1 MAFWDRHSGTH
12 LSMILYSKSMI
23 FWDKWLPARRGAG
36 RSSPRWLMR
45 KFRCSVTNVSVTK
58 KENQMETINLGI
70 VGVGHLGKFHARL
83 AAEINLVQLTGVYD
97 IDQEQ
102 AARVCA
108 QCGSVPYS
116 NLDDLLSRVDAV
128 SIVVPTS
135 EHFNVAMKALDHDC
149 HLFIE
154 KPITSTV
161 EQAKQIIRKAA
172 QKKKKIQVGHIERF
186 NPAMLAIKDYPLAPM
201 FIEAH
206 RLSQFNPR
214 GCDVSVILDL
224 MIHDLDLILYMV
236 KSRVIHTDA
245 CGVSVVSETEDI
257 ANVRLKFESG
267 CVANLTSSRIS
278 LNPMRRMRLFQK
290 NQYIAMDFM
299 EKKSDVFMLRDLD
312 RIVES
317 PAPAMVVSQIGVG
330 DKARDIV
337 YAQPKP
343 PQVNSL
349 KMEIEEFARAIIHDL
364 EPEVPGEQGMQALE
378 VANSILEKISRP

>member
-1 MAFWDRHSGTH
+1 MQQ
-12 LSMILYSKSMI
+12 IK
-23 FWDKWLPARRGAG
+23 
-36 RSSPRWLMR
+36 
-45 KFRCSVTNVSVTK
+45 
-58 KENQMETINLGI
+58 LGVI
-70 VGVGHLGKFHARL
+70 GVGHLGKFHALL
-83 AAEINLVQLTGVYD
+83 ASEIDSVELSGVYD
-97 IDQEQ
+97 IDQDQ
-102 AARVCA
+102 AKQVCD
-108 QCGSVPYS
+108 QCGTVPYQ
-116 NLDDLLSRVDAV
+116 NLDDLLSVVDAV

-135 EHFNVAMKALDHDC
+135 EHFKVAMQALDHGC

-161 EQAKQIIRKAA
+161 EEARTIIEKARE
-172 QKKKKIQVGHIERF
+172 KNKKIQVGHIERF
-186 NPAMLAIKDYPLAPM
+186 NPAMLAVRDFTLRPM

-290 NQYIAMDFM
+290 NQYIAMDFL
-299 EKKSDVFMLRDLD
+299 EKKSDVFMLRDPDQADQLPF
-312 RIVES
+312 S
-317 PAPAMVVSQIGVG
+317 SMVVSKIGIG
-330 DKARDIV
+330 EKARDIV
-337 YAQPKP
+337 YQRPDP

-349 KMEIEEFARAIIHDL
+349 QMEIEEFARAIIYGL

-378 VANSILEKISRP
+378 VANSILEKIARP

>member
-1 MAFWDRHSGTH
+1 
-12 LSMILYSKSMI
+12 
-23 FWDKWLPARRGAG
+23 
-36 RSSPRWLMR
+36 
-45 KFRCSVTNVSVTK
+45 
-58 KENQMETINLGI
+58 MEKIKLGV

-83 AAEINLVQLTGVYD
+83 AAEIDSVEFVGAYD
-97 IDQEQ
+97 IDQKQ
-102 AARVCA
+102 ADRVCA
-108 QCGSVPYS
+108 ECGSVPYDD
-116 NLDDLLSRVDAV
+116 LDDLLTRVDAV

-149 HLFIE
+149 HIFIE
-154 KPITSTV
+154 KPISSTV
-161 EQAKQIIRKAA
+161 EQARQIIEKGR

-186 NPAMLAIKDYPLAPM
+186 NPAMLAVKKYTLAPM

-206 RLSQFNPR
+206 RLSQFSPR
-214 GCDVSVILDL
+214 GCDVSVVLDL

-236 KSRVIHTDA
+236 KSKVIDIDA

-278 LNPMRRMRLFQK
+278 LKPMRRMRLFQK

-299 EKKSDVFMLRDLD
+299 EKKSDIFMLRQQDQVSD
-312 RIVES
+312 PVGQ
-317 PAPAMVVSQIGVG
+317 AMVVSRIGVG
-330 DKARDIV
+330 DMARDII
-337 YAQPKP
+337 YEKPEP

-349 KMEIEEFARAIIHDL
+349 KMELEEFARAIIFDL

-378 VANSILEKISRP
+378 IANTILEKIAGQETVNKN

>member
-1 MAFWDRHSGTH
+1 
-12 LSMILYSKSMI
+12 
-23 FWDKWLPARRGAG
+23 
-36 RSSPRWLMR
+36 
-45 KFRCSVTNVSVTK
+45 
-58 KENQMETINLGI
+58 MEKINLGV

-83 AAEINLVQLTGVYD
+83 AAEIDCIRLVGAYD
-97 IDQEQ
+97 IDQEL

-108 QCGSVPYS
+108 ECSSVAYPD
-116 NLDDLLSRVDAV
+116 LDDLLSRVDAV

-135 EHFNVAMKALDHDC
+135 EHFSVAMKALDHDC
-149 HLFIE
+149 HVFIE

-161 EQAKQIIRKAA
+161 EQARKIIDKAGE
-172 QKKKKIQVGHIERF
+172 KKKKIQVGHIERF
-186 NPAMLAIKDYPLAPM
+186 NPAMLAVKDYPLAPM

-206 RLSQFNPR
+206 RLSRFNPR
-214 GCDVSVILDL
+214 GCDVSVVLDL

-245 CGVSVVSETEDI
+245 CGVAVVSEAEDI

-299 EKKSDVFMLRDLD
+299 EKKSDIFMLREQHELF
-312 RIVES
+312 ES
-317 PAPAMVVSQIGVG
+317 ETPSMVVSRIGVG
-330 DKARDIV
+330 GKARDIV
-337 YAQPKP
+337 YEQPEP

-349 KMEIEEFARAIIHDL
+349 KMELEEFARAIIDDL

-378 VANSILEKISRP
+378 VANAILEKISRPSGI